1 MRWRKQGLLGYDR
14 RKSPGNLPRDGYVVS
29 LMAAKVRIRSSGPYG
44 LGFLTQTNQALEQR
58 CRMVV
63 DGQLLRHKLWA
74 IERKEVG
81 EFSIVAKR
89 KNSSRWT
96 SLRQEIFRPKMLP
109 TVPLPCPGPGPI
121 TTKSVYENDTALLA
135 RVLGR

>member
-1 MRWRKQGLLGYDR
+1 
-14 RKSPGNLPRDGYVVS
+14 
-29 LMAAKVRIRSSGPYG
+29 MAAKVQIRSSGPYG
-44 LGFLTQTNQALEQR
+44 LGFLMQTNQALEQR

-63 DGQLLRHKLWA
+63 DDQLLRHKLWA

-89 KNSSRWT
+89 KNLSRWT

-121 TTKSVYENDTALLA
+121 AIKSVYKDDTALLA